1 MIDIFNTITL
11 DNKTFYRPNDFTPE
25 KENVYQGEYTSCTGK
40 TLADCIGW
48 KYADITLEWD
58 TLPDDMMTD
67 LIGLTGV
74 FTFGFTDSSG
84 VQSENVIITGFAN
97 TATRFTENGV
107 VMWKNVQLGLKFIDV
122 HN

>member
-25 KENVYQGEYTSCTGK
+25 KEKVYQGEYTSCTGK